1 MHLAARTSV
10 ESRKEENK
18 AAAAA
23 AAVAAAV
30 GGCRPDNGRVPVRVV
45 QQMSRTVLLHF

>member
-18 AAAAA
+18 AAAA

>member
-1 MHLAARTSV
+1 MHLATRTSV

-18 AAAAA
+18 AAA